1 MMISICI
8 ATYDDVVGLWW
19 TTQTIRL
26 TFDKKFQ
33 YEFIIVDNNPSGNQ
47 SQLVSSFVQS
57 WLRPSKDIKN
67 ALYIPYGQLRGTAPA
82 RQHAIEHSSGDVT
95 VVLDSH
101 VLLSSVNW
109 KELVEYLS
117 NNPKDIVSGALLH
130 DDLSGIS
137 DHFTPQWRNQ
147 MYGYWSTFYSKK
159 DEEHSVLYE
168 TRYDHAS
175 KTHKI
180 YKYEGKMNYSLVSE
194 ADTTD
199 INDYLQKTGYL
210 RHFDVARSAYEIPG
224 MGLGL
229 FAFVKQNWPGFNSS
243 FKGFGGEELYIH
255 EKFRMNG
262 GKAVI
267 LPKLKWVHQFVRPH
281 GVPYPLDINERIRN
295 YVIGFKEVGWPKE
308 QIVNH
313 FCKGQNDDN
322 SKYPYQLFSAQI
334 VDEMWA
340 NPNAGVG
347 GGCSSCGSGVENQGG
362 KMFKVKTL
370 HDWFSILASQ
380 NKNIGM
386 LRTVFGEFADSK
398 QDLWTMPVY
407 VEGKDVL
414 GIAVSCASAGFDV
427 LLSKNN
433 ERVSQALKAFVSSV
447 ATSSKTRN
455 LSPFTFELIDNFGG
469 EFIYMIDSTGLL
481 SSVNKKKAKILVL
494 LAAEE
499 QNYRDKLHEFLKKN
513 QEYTVLYDSGGVVI
527 LSGRDVDKKAPPG
540 IGALAVNFVFAMAR
554 AASSGFET
562 VGEEEFNKRVKECSV
577 CSSRFNSVCGECGCP
592 IERKAS
598 LKTEKCPLGKW

>member
-8 ATYDDVVGLWW
+8 PTYDDAVGLWW
-19 TTQTIRL
+19 TVQNARL
-26 TFDKKFQ
+26 TFDKKFN
-33 YEFIIVDNNPSGNQ
+33 YEIVVVDNNPSG
-47 SQLVSSFVQS
+47 SHSSHVSSFIQS
-57 WLRPSKDIKN
+57 WVRSSSDVKN
-67 ALYIPYGQLRGTAPA
+67 AVYIPYGQAKGPA
-82 RQHAIEHSSGDVT
+82 LAKQHAIENATGDI
-95 VVLDSH
+95 VVVADSH
-101 VLLSSVNW
+101 VLFASPQWSL
-109 KELVEYLS
+109 LVKHLE

-130 DDLSGIS
+130 DDMRGLS
-137 DHFTPQWRNQ
+137 DHFAPQWRNQ
-147 MYGYWSTFYSKK
+147 MFGYWSTFYSK
-159 DEEHSVLYE
+159 EEENHSVLYE
-168 TRYDHAS
+168 GRYDHETKS
-175 KTHKI
+175 TRI
-180 YKYEGKMNYSLVSE
+180 YKYLGQMNYELVSE
-194 ADTTD
+194 EKTTNADE
-199 INDYLQKTGYL
+199 YFSKSGYV
-210 RHFDVARSAYEIPG
+210 RHFDVASSSYEIPG
-224 MGLGL
+224 IGLGF
-229 FAFVKQNWPGFNSS
+229 FACTKEYWPGFNPS
-243 FKGFGGEELYIH
+243 FKGFGAEELYIH
-255 EKFRMNG
+255 EKCRRNG

-267 LPKLKWVHQFVRPH
+267 IPGLKWVHQFIRPY
-281 GVPYPLDINERIRN
+281 GVPYPLNINDRIRN
-295 YVIGFKEVGWPKE
+295 YVLAFKELNWPKE
-308 QIVNH
+308 QIIKH
-313 FCKGQNDDN
+313 FCEGKNDDN
-322 SKYPYQLFSAQI
+322 SKYPYQLFSAQL

-340 NPNAGVG
+340 NPNTGVS
-347 GGCSSCGSGVENQGG
+347 GGCSSCGSGVESQGG
-362 KMFKVKTL
+362 KMFKVKTF

-414 GIAVSCASAGFDV
+414 GMAVSCASVGFDV

-433 ERVSQALKAFVSSV
+433 EKVSQALKAFVSSV

-455 LSPFTFELIDNFGG
+455 LSPFTFELVDNFGG
-469 EFIYMIDSTGLL
+469 DFIYMIDSTDLL

-494 LAAEE
+494 LAAGE
-499 QNYRDKLHEFLKKN
+499 QNYRDKLHGFLKKN